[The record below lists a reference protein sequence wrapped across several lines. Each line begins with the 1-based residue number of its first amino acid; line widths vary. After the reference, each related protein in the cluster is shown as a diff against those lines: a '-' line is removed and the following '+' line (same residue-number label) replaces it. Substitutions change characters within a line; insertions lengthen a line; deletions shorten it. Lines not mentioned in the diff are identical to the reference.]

1 VVFVQ
6 VLSTSGVTPTSETR
20 ALAKA
25 QDDLYA
31 MLGIKNPERRLGRS
45 SSASAL
51 RSPSLGGSDR
61 LTRPPNLMPSDDHFS
76 WRRSSLPPDS
86 QLAEVYN
93 AMEVDVSSIYEYGI
107 HLSDDYSPA

>member
-1 VVFVQ
+1 MQ
-6 VLSTSGVTPTSETR
+6 VLSTSGVTPTSESR

-31 MLGIKNPERRLGRS
+31 MLGIKNPECRLRRSL
-45 SSASAL
+45 SASAL

-61 LTRPPNLMPSDDHFS
+61 LARPPNLIPPSDDGHSS

-93 AMEVDVSSIYEYGI
+93 AMEADVSSIQKYGVYL
-107 HLSDDYSPA
+107 HADANSPA